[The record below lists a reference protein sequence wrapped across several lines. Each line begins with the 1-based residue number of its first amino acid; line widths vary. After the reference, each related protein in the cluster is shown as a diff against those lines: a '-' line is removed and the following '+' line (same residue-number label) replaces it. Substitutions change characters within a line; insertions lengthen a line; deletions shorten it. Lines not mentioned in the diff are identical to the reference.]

1 MQNKKVVHMTTV
13 HHPLDPR
20 IFYKECL
27 SLKNAGYNVTLI
39 APTSSDIT
47 GEEKIE
53 IKTIKNRSNR
63 LHRLICGSIE
73 MYKVA
78 KGIKAAVYHFH
89 DPELI
94 PIAWMLK
101 KKGNTVIYD
110 IHEDY
115 QTGIVQRDYLI
126 LPIRKILAKIYK
138 LVEKIF
144 TKKMELCLAE
154 KYYKD
159 IYPRGVCILNYPLIN
174 KALLKKER
182 KGETSGKEL
191 LYTGNMTTDRG
202 ALIHAELL
210 NIDPEVYV
218 YCYGKCSVPLADEMN
233 RQAGDNKERLY
244 ISGINRYLPK
254 KEIDKAYV
262 SKGWL
267 AGLALFPPTKHY
279 MKKELT
285 KFFEYMTAGIPIL
298 CSDFP
303 EWEKFIT
310 KYQCGLTV
318 DPYNSKKIKE
328 ALDYLKAH
336 PEEAIAMGE
345 RGRKAVA
352 DNLNWEREEEKLV
365 SWYAKLL
372 RGKNEGE

>member
-1 MQNKKVVHMTTV
+1 MKNKKVVHMTTV

-39 APTSSDIT
+39 APASSNLT
-47 GEEKIE
+47 GEEEIE
-53 IKTIKNRSNR
+53 IKTIKYRSNR
-63 LHRLICGSIE
+63 LHRLIGGSIE
-73 MYKVA
+73 MYKMA
-78 KGIKAAVYHFH
+78 KGIKASVYHFH

-101 KKGNTVIYD
+101 KKGNIVIYD

-126 LPIRKILAKIYK
+126 LPIRKVLAKVYK
-138 LVEKIF
+138 IVEKIF

-159 IYPRGVCILNYPLIN
+159 MYPRGICILNYPLIN
-174 KALLKKER
+174 KTLLRQER
-182 KGETSGKEL
+182 KGENIGKEL

-202 ALIHAELL
+202 AIIHTELL
-210 NIDPEVYV
+210 NVDPEVYV
-218 YCYGKCSVPLADEMN
+218 YCYGKCSGSLAAEMN
-233 RQAGDNKERLY
+233 RQAGDNKDRLY
-244 ISGINRYLPK
+244 INGVNRYLPK

-267 AGLALFPPTKHY
+267 AGLALFPPTEHY

-303 EWEKFIT
+303 KWKKFVN

-318 DPYNSKKIKE
+318 DPNNSKEINE

-336 PEEAIAMGE
+336 PEEVIAMGE